1 MASSENFEF
10 DEAMKLARARP
21 RLSVSAE
28 VFGDNHSKSK
38 VVIPNYE
45 KTPQEQAK
53 IMEMIKRCFLFS
65 GVNSSGLDL
74 LVKAFDF
81 KTANPGDVLIK
92 QGDDGDKLYLI
103 ESGTVE
109 VTRKNATGQE
119 EFLCNLTAGDYFG
132 ELALMYNSPRA
143 ATVVA
148 KTEMHLWTLDRTTFN
163 HVVRMAVIKKRE
175 KYDSILSKLDLF
187 KKVNPYDRCR
197 LADALVERTFEDET
211 VIKQGEP
218 GSSLFMVLEGQAESF
233 VENKL
238 VKSYNPGDYFGEIGF
253 ILKKPRASTV
263 KAKGKCL
270 FVELE
275 RENFI
280 NLLGPMEDVL
290 NKNIKNYKKVLEELK
305 LENKHLKS
313 L

>member
-1 MASSENFEF
+1 MASSDEYEF
-10 DEAMKLARARP
+10 DE
-21 RLSVSAE
+21 
-28 VFGDNHSKSK
+28 
-38 VVIPNYE
+38 NYE

-53 IMEMIKRCFLFS
+53 IMEMIKSCFLFS
-65 GVNSSGLDL
+65 GVTSSGLDL

-81 KTANPGDVLIK
+81 KAAKIKLFSSAGDVLIK

-109 VTRKNATGQE
+109 VTKKSASGAE
-119 EFLCNLTAGDYFG
+119 EFLCTLTDGDYFG

-175 KYDSILSKLDLF
+175 KYDSILAKLDLF
-187 KKVNPYDRCR
+187 KKVGPYDRCR
-197 LADALVERTFEDET
+197 LADALVERTYEDET

-263 KAKGKCL
+263 KAK
-270 FVELE
+270 LE

-305 LENKHLKS
+305 LENKQLKS
-313 L
+313 LGHQ